1 MQQSKK
7 MRWLVFL
14 YLVSSVNALLTY
26 KPNIVDTYYVDDAR
40 ITRDNPYF
48 NGSETVSSLIYEQ
61 NRQHTLNVYDLD
73 RKVVKTTNGVV
84 VECYDSL
91 HCDTTL
97 NDVEQRF
104 LSLYASMVE
113 SSGYENIGEE
123 YSIGLIRDKTKEGLM
138 GRFTK
143 AYTINQ
149 DGTFTTLHMTFWIRL
164 TRGFGNDRV
173 YVYSDLTEY
182 PLTLAMMELSLHER
196 AHYDVTNYDPE
207 EGHCDW
213 YQAWYNSLIHKGI
226 RKLEDYKKLTLFI
239 VQDAAYSPTD
249 TSIAVIWIV
258 IVCVLLVAGV
268 AIYCLCAKKEA
279 KKPTLKLYFRVPD
292 VAFSRVSRSFL
303 NGQP

>member
-1 MQQSKK
+1 
-7 MRWLVFL
+7 MRWLALL
-14 YLVSSVNALLTY
+14 YLVSSANALLTY

-61 NRQHTLNVYDLD
+61 NRQQALNVYDLD
-73 RKVVKTTNGVV
+73 RKVKKTVNNIA

-113 SSGYENIGEE
+113 SSGYEDIGEE

-143 AYTINQ
+143 AYTINE
-149 DGTFTTLHMTFWIRL
+149 DGTFTTIHMTFWIRL
-164 TRGFGNDRV
+164 TRGYGNNRE
-173 YVYSDLTEY
+173 YVFSGLTDY
-182 PLTLAMMELSLHER
+182 QLTMAMMELSLHER

-213 YQAWYNSLIHKGI
+213 YQAWYNSLIHRGI
-226 RKLEDYKKLTLFI
+226 RKLEDYKKLTLF
-239 VQDAAYSPTD
+239 VVEDAAFSSAND
-249 TSIAVIWIV
+249 SVAVIWIV
-258 IVCVLLVAGV
+258 VIVLLVAGL
-268 AIYCLCAKKEA
+268 ATCYLCATREA
-279 KKPTLKLYFRVPD
+279 KKTSDNLAPT

>member
-1 MQQSKK
+1 
-7 MRWLVFL
+7 
-14 YLVSSVNALLTY
+14 LTY
-26 KPNIVDTYYVDDAR
+26 KPNIVDTYYVEDAR

-48 NGSETVSSLIYEQ
+48 NGSETLSSLIYEENSQ
-61 NRQHTLNVYDLD
+61 FTLNVYDLD
-73 RKVVKTTNGVV
+73 RKIVKTVNDVL

-97 NDVEQRF
+97 NVVEQQF

-149 DGTFTTLHMTFWIRL
+149 DGTFTTLYMTFWIRL
-164 TRGFGNDRV
+164 TRGYGNDRE
-173 YVYSDLTEY
+173 YVYSGLTEY

-196 AHYDVTNYDPE
+196 AHYEVTNYDPE

-213 YQAWYNSLIHKGI
+213 YQAWYNSLIHIGI
-226 RKLEDYKKLTLFI
+226 RKLEDYKKLTLFV
-239 VQDAAYSPTD
+239 VQDEAYWHVVSSVDVTLIVAICGLVIAIAVGIYICTKKKKKDPKYSP
-249 TSIAVIWIV
+249 VPIV
-258 IVCVLLVAGV
+258 IV
-268 AIYCLCAKKEA
+268 
-279 KKPTLKLYFRVPD
+279 
-292 VAFSRVSRSFL
+292 SRVARPFL
-303 NGQP
+303 DGLP

>member
-164 TRGFGNDRV
+164 TRGFGNDRE

-268 AIYCLCAKKEA
+268 AIYCLCAKK
-279 KKPTLKLYFRVPD
+279 PTLKLYSRVPD
-292 VAFSRVSRSFL
+292 GVFSRVSRSFL